1 MITEQ
6 NQSDHIEK
14 RRHSRVNALNMVGY
28 VLFDD
33 KREKIDK
40 GKGRTLNL
48 SQSGALLETSKPLQ
62 GSFII
67 LMTIDLN
74 GKIIKVRGRVANS
87 RQSKKTGCYLTGVEF
102 IGSRDE
108 QLDAIISFVKAYH
121 RRKYAC
127 QTNKAPVSGKTEP

>member
-1 MITEQ
+1 MSKEQ
-6 NQSDHIEK
+6 NRYDYIEK

-28 VLFDD
+28 VLFDAQG
-33 KREKIDK
+33 EKIDK

-48 SQSGALLETSKPLQ
+48 SQSGALLETPKPLQ
-62 GSFII
+62 GSFIV

-74 GKIIKVRGRVANS
+74 GKKIKVRGRVANI

-108 QLDAIISFVKAYH
+108 QLDAIVAFVKAYH

-127 QTNKAPVSGKTEP
+127 QNKKAPVPGKTGS